1 MAGIY
6 EKELAVS
13 FTLVADTADIIF
25 LDPATDPFT
34 NPGDQ
39 PEGVTY
45 SSQLL
50 GEGQK
55 EITDRIGSANFDIGH
70 VVSTGSGGV
79 AGLGVVCQD
88 SGDASTG
95 AEKARGMTGRTHP
108 IGDAFDVDYVA
119 HEIGHQFGGN
129 HTYNGTVCTTGN
141 PSTAYEPGSGSTIQ
155 AYAGICG
162 SDNLQANSDPIFS
175 AASFLEM
182 IAYVEDEEAPAAA
195 RRQR

>member
-1 MAGIY
+1 
-6 EKELAVS
+6 
-13 FTLVADTADIIF
+13 
-25 LDPATDPFT
+25 
-34 NPGDQ
+34 
-39 PEGVTY
+39 
-45 SSQLL
+45 
-50 GEGQK
+50 
-55 EITDRIGSANFDIGH
+55 
-70 VVSTGSGGV
+70 
-79 AGLGVVCQD
+79 
-88 SGDASTG
+88 
-95 AEKARGMTGRTHP
+95 MTGRTHP

-182 IAYVEDEEAPAAA
+182 IAYVEDEEGASCGSSASADQFNHL
-195 RRQR
+195 RY